1 MGYTADH
8 FSDVEKL
15 ELEPAFRDYMS
26 HAFAPL
32 GVYLSFWQ
40 PKLAPGR
47 QTFQVM
53 LVNDEYTTASGTLTL
68 TLGNARAEAPF
79 LVAPLGQ
86 TTMYIDL
93 DVPNTPGD
101 YLLQAKAGT
110 TLSRRKVA
118 ITPKP

>member
-1 MGYTADH
+1 
-8 FSDVEKL
+8 
-15 ELEPAFRDYMS
+15 
-26 HAFAPL
+26 
-32 GVYLSFWQ
+32 
-40 PKLAPGR
+40 
-47 QTFQVM
+47 M

-68 TLGNARAEAPF
+68 TLGNARAEAPC

-118 ITPKP
+118 IISKP